1 MIKRIIPVVFLAM
14 FLFSGCGHIKTGDE
28 RMSVCD
34 KLETG
39 DSLICDLSKKIGQSP
54 EMIATIL
61 RIANVS
67 FLSVQPEKAQMVHD
81 YIVEIEV
88 VLNQAK
94 GQGILYPVVRKYV
107 VDKYCAAP
115 QIVQA
120 NIILLKGLVEE
131 YTDFKT
137 RALTDID
144 IEMILFHLN
153 DQKQLLAPFLKK

>member
-1 MIKRIIPVVFLAM
+1 MIKRIIPVVFLAI

-54 EMIATIL
+54 ETMATIL

-67 FLSVQPEKAQMVHD
+67 FLSVQPEKAKMV
-81 YIVEIEV
+81 YNFIVEAEG
-88 VLNQAK
+88 LLEKAK

-120 NIILLKGLVEE
+120 NIILLKSLVEE
-131 YTDFKT
+131 YTDFQT

-144 IEMILFHLN
+144 IEMLLFHLN
-153 DQKQLLAPFLKK
+153 DQKQLLVPFLNK